1 MIASES
7 REGDDDLL
15 RLPWV
20 GHRSRRWEPEPVRW
34 LGINA
39 GRRAA
44 DLADRIEERTGRESR
59 FFGGVLDGLLG
70 R

>member
-1 MIASES
+1 MIASGS